1 MKKRI
6 YSRYIVACLSLCI
19 GILVLFTAFSML
31 INRQWQRHRYEN
43 ELEKAAL
50 NVNQSVTAMLAL
62 TGQDFQYLLENEAP
76 LLFDAISAQKGD
88 SDMTVFITDASG
100 KILLSTEGD
109 PVRGKESLPDAAV
122 SESAK
127 MARESKVYETDL
139 DGYLSKTALC
149 RALLLQKEH
158 SENRVQTV
166 GAVYM
171 LLPTVNEEFEGMQLL
186 FSLSAGLL
194 IVAVGVLF
202 FFVEGRMM
210 RPLRE
215 LNEAAESFAKG
226 DFSPRLDEESA
237 GEITPLIRTFNHMAE
252 RSEENEKIRQTFVSN
267 VSHDL
272 RTPLTTIG
280 GFVQGMRDG
289 AIPPEKQ
296 GHYFDIILEEIRRL
310 SRLVNTLLETSRM
323 TAGER
328 KYHRASMD
336 LCEPCRTTLLS
347 FEKRIE
353 EKGLEVEVEFEKE
366 RIYVS
371 ADKDAISQVI
381 YNLTDNAIK
390 FINPKGTLRM
400 AVSLQGQKAIFSIR
414 NTGDGIPEEELY
426 HLFERFYKSDR
437 SRGLDKK
444 GMGLGL
450 FIAKSVI
457 DAHGE
462 EIWVKSAEGRY
473 TEFFFSLPLV
483 K

>member
-6 YSRYIVACLSLCI
+6 YSRYIVACLALCI
-19 GILVLFTAFSML
+19 GILILFTAFSTVV
-31 INRQWQRHRYEN
+31 NRQWQRREQ
-43 ELEKAAL
+43 EKKLETAAL
-50 NVNQSVTAMLAL
+50 NINQSVTAMLAL
-62 TGQDFQYLLENEAP
+62 TGQDFQYLLENETQ
-76 LLFDAISAQKGD
+76 LLLDALSAQKGD
-88 SDMTVFITDASG
+88 SDMSVFITDASG

-109 PVRGKESLPDAAV
+109 PIRGKEALPVGAV
-122 SESAK
+122 SESGK
-127 MARESKVYETDL
+127 MARESISYESDL
-139 DGYLSKTALC
+139 DGYLQKTMLC
-149 RALLLQKEH
+149 RSLLLQKEH
-158 SENRVQTV
+158 SENRVQIV
-166 GAVYM
+166 GTVYM
-171 LLPTVNEEFEGMQLL
+171 ILPTENEAFEGAQLL
-186 FSLSAGLL
+186 FLLSAGLL

-210 RPLRE
+210 RPLKE

-237 GEITPLIRTFNHMAE
+237 GELTPLIRTFNHMAE
-252 RSEENEKIRQTFVSN
+252 RNEENEKLRQTFVSN

-272 RTPLTTIG
+272 RTPLTTIA

-289 AIPPEKQ
+289 AIPTEKQ
-296 GHYFDIILEEIRRL
+296 GHYFGIILEETGRL

-323 TAGER
+323 SAGER
-328 KYHRASMD
+328 KYTKRSMD
-336 LCEPCRTTLLS
+336 LCELSRTTLLS

-353 EKGLEVEVEFEKE
+353 EKGLEVEAEFEKE

-371 ADKDAISQVI
+371 ADRDAISQVI

-390 FINPKGTLRM
+390 FINDKGTLGM

-414 NTGDGIPEEELY
+414 NTGDGIPEDELY

-462 EIWVKSAEGRY
+462 EIWVKSARGRY

>member
-6 YSRYIVACLSLCI
+6 YSRYIVACLSLCV
-19 GILVLFTAFSML
+19 GILILFTAFSVT
-31 INRQWQRHRYEN
+31 INRQWQRHRDEN

-50 NVNQSVTAMLAL
+50 NINQSITAMLAL
-62 TGQDFQYLLENEAP
+62 TGQDFQYLLEEEAA
-76 LLFDAISAQKGD
+76 LLFDALSAQKGD
-88 SDMTVFITDASG
+88 SDMAVFITDASG

-109 PVRGKESLPDAAV
+109 PVRGKNSLPDDAV

-127 MARESKVYETDL
+127 MARQSKVYESSL
-139 DGYLSKTALC
+139 DGYLPKAKLC
-149 RALLLQKEH
+149 RTLLLQKEH
-158 SENRVQTV
+158 SQNRVQTV
-166 GAVYM
+166 GMVYIT
-171 LLPTVNEEFEGMQLL
+171 LPLQNESFENVQLL
-186 FSLSAGLL
+186 VSLAAGLL
-194 IVAVGVLF
+194 LVAVGVLF

-226 DFSPRLDEESA
+226 DFSTRLDEESA
-237 GEITPLIRTFNHMAE
+237 GELTPLIRTFNHMAE
-252 RSEENEKIRQTFVSN
+252 RSAENEKLRQTFVSN

-272 RTPLTTIG
+272 RTPLTAIG
-280 GFVQGMRDG
+280 GFVQSMRDG
-289 AIPPEKQ
+289 IIPTEKQ

-323 TAGER
+323 SDGKR
-328 KYHRASMD
+328 KYIRGSMD

-353 EKGLEVEVEFEKE
+353 EKGIEVEAEFEQD

-371 ADKDAISQVI
+371 ADRDAISQVI

-390 FINPKGTLRM
+390 FIDPGGKLRV
-400 AVSLQGQKAIFSIR
+400 AVRLQGQKAILSIR

-462 EIWVKSAEGRY
+462 EIWVKS
-473 TEFFFSLPLV
+473 
-483 K
+483 

>member
-6 YSRYIVACLSLCI
+6 YSRYIVACLALCI
-19 GILVLFTAFSML
+19 GILILFSAFSV
-31 INRQWQRHRYEN
+31 IVNRQWQRRDQEN

-50 NVNQSVTAMLAL
+50 NINQSVTAMLAL
-62 TGQDFQYLLENEAP
+62 TGQDFQYLLENEAA
-76 LLFDAISAQKGD
+76 LLLDAISAQKGD

-109 PVRGKESLPDAAV
+109 PIRGKEALSDNAIN
-122 SESAK
+122 ESK
-127 MARESKVYETDL
+127 NMARESKAYESDL
-139 DGYLSKTALC
+139 DGHLSKPWLC
-149 RALLLQKEH
+149 RSLLLQKEH

-171 LLPTVNEEFEGMQLL
+171 LLPMENEEYESLQLL
-186 FSLSAGLL
+186 FLISAALL
-194 IVAVGVLF
+194 IVAVGALF

-210 RPLRE
+210 RPLKE
-215 LNEAAESFAKG
+215 LNEAAEAFAKG
-226 DFSPRLDEESA
+226 DFSPRLDEENA
-237 GEITPLIRTFNHMAE
+237 GELTPLIRTFNHMAE

-272 RTPLTTIG
+272 RTPLTTIS

-296 GHYFDIILEEIRRL
+296 GHYFNIILEETSRL

-323 TAGER
+323 SAGER
-328 KYHRASMD
+328 KYTRGSMD
-336 LCEPCRTTLLS
+336 LCELGRTTLLS
-347 FEKRIE
+347 FEKRID
-353 EKGLEVEVEFEKE
+353 EKALEVEAEFEKE
-366 RIYVS
+366 HIYVS
-371 ADKDAISQVI
+371 ADRDAISQVI

-390 FINPKGTLRM
+390 FINEKGTLRM

-414 NTGDGIPEEELY
+414 NTGDGIPEDELY

-462 EIWVKSAEGRY
+462 EIWVKSAQGRY

>member
-6 YSRYIVACLSLCI
+6 YSRYIVACLVLCL
-19 GILVLFTAFSML
+19 GILALFAVFSMVL
-31 INRQWQRHRYEN
+31 NRQWHRREQEN

-50 NVNQSVTAMLAL
+50 NINQSITSMLLL
-62 TGQDFQYLLENEAP
+62 TEEDFQYLLDEEKELLYEAI
-76 LLFDAISAQKGD
+76 LAQKGE
-88 SDMTVFITDASG
+88 SDLTVYISDASG
-100 KILLSTEGD
+100 NILLSTEGIFHSK
-109 PVRGKESLPDAAV
+109 KESIPSSAV
-122 SESAK
+122 KECTQR
-127 MARESKVYETDL
+127 ARESRVFESDL
-139 DGYLSKTALC
+139 QGFLPESRIC
-149 RALLLQKEH
+149 RSLLLQKMH
-158 SENRVQTV
+158 SETRVQTV
-166 GAVYM
+166 GLVY
-171 LLPTVNEEFEGMQLL
+171 LFLPKTNEAFENVQLL
-186 FSLSAGLL
+186 FFLSAAVLL
-194 IVAVGVLF
+194 VAVGVLF
-202 FFVEGRMM
+202 VYVEGRMM

-215 LNEAAESFAKG
+215 LNEAAEGFAKG
-226 DFSPRLDEESA
+226 DFSLRLDEESA
-237 GEITPLIRTFNHMAE
+237 GELTPLIRTFNHMAE
-252 RSEENEKIRQTFVSN
+252 KSEENEKIRQTFVSN

-272 RTPLTTIG
+272 RTPLTTIS

-289 AIPPEKQ
+289 AIPVEKQ
-296 GHYFDIILEEIRRL
+296 GHYFNIILEETSRL

-336 LCEPCRTTLLS
+336 LCELSRTTLLS

-353 EKGLEVEVEFEKE
+353 EKELDVEAEFEEE

-371 ADKDAISQVI
+371 ADRDAINQVI

-390 FINPKGTLRM
+390 FVNQKGSLRM
-400 AVSLQGQKAIFSIR
+400 AVKLQGQKAIFSIR
-414 NTGDGIPEEELY
+414 NSGDGIPEDEIY
-426 HLFERFYKSDR
+426 HLFDRFYKSDR

-462 EIWVKSAEGRY
+462 EIWVKSAEGHY